1 MEKKGKTESYGGI
14 SGRKGKRKG
23 VKQDKR
29 GRDRNIKK
37 GRKTKT
43 EERKEGDKFGG
54 TLNRKDS

>member
-14 SGRKGKRKG
+14 SGRKGERKG

-43 EERKEGDKFGG
+43 EERKGD
-54 TLNRKDS
+54 R